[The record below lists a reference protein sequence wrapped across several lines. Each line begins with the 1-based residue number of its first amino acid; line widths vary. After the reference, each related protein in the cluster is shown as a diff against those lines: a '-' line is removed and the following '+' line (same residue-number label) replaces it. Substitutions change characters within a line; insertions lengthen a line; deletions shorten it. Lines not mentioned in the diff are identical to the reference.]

1 MKSVS
6 EIVITNLI
14 KLRKKSGLTQIELS
28 QKINYSDKAISRWEK
43 GEVIPSIEVL
53 EKLAEIYQVNIV
65 YFFEEHLD
73 SEEFKI
79 EEKKFNLR
87 LCIMFSLILVVWT
100 VAVLSFVM
108 VKRLLGVYY
117 FQALIWA
124 LPITMFVIRWC
135 CRYYFNNKFYILTSS
150 FGCWFTISAI
160 YLQFLELNLWPIF
173 IFGVPVQ
180 LTIIL
185 FSLFNKLNKQKQKR
199 NTTAEKIEKFFTK

>member
-6 EIVITNLI
+6 EIVISNLI

-73 SEEFKI
+73 SEELKI
-79 EEKKFNLR
+79 EEKNFNLR

-108 VKRLLGVYY
+108 AKRLLGVYY

>member
-73 SEEFKI
+73 SEELKI
-79 EEKKFNLR
+79 EEKNFNLR

>member
-1 MKSVS
+1 MKRVS
-6 EIVITNLI
+6 EIVISNLI

-73 SEEFKI
+73 SEELKI

-124 LPITMFVIRWC
+124 LPLTMFVIRWC

-160 YLQFLELNLWPIF
+160 YLQFLKLNLWPIF

-199 NTTAEKIEKFFTK
+199 NATAEKIEKFFTK